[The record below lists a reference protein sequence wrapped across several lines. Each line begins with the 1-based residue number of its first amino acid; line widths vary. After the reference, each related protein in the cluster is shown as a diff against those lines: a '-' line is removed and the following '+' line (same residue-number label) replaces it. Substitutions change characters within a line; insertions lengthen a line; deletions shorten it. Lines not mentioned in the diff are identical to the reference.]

1 MSMKSK
7 SIILGAIAAS
17 VVMTGCATKPP
28 AEVGEQIKPDAEVL
42 AKIAESATRA
52 SKSME
57 RLAAIRSTTSGLKIA
72 DRVAPEGLDVP
83 ITINWAGP
91 IDGLAKKLA
100 ELTGYKY
107 EGTEG
112 SVPSMPILV
121 SVAVT
126 ETSAFQILA
135 NAGAQ
140 AGSAA
145 DIVIRPSTKS
155 IMIKYAPATQSGGYA
170 NPSEK

>member
-7 SIILGAIAAS
+7 SIIFSMVAAS
-17 VVMTGCATKPP
+17 AVMVGCATTQPV
-28 AEVGEQIKPDAEVL
+28 AVGDKIKPDAEVL
-42 AKIAESATRA
+42 AKIAESAARS

-57 RLAAIRSTTSGLKIA
+57 RLAALRSTTSGLVIS

-91 IDGLAKKLA
+91 IDGLVRTLSN
-100 ELTGYKY
+100 LTGYKY

-112 SVPSMPILV
+112 SVPTMPILV
-121 SVAVT
+121 SVSVT
-126 ETSAFQILA
+126 ETSAFNVLA

-155 IMIKYAPATQSGGYA
+155 IMVKYAPATQSGGYV
-170 NPSEK
+170 NPTAK